1 MFIISKNFHKN
12 SVVKKRTDYIITI
25 LQMDKLRLR
34 VY

>member
-12 SVVKKRTDYIITI
+12 FVVKKSTDYIITI